1 MQPSMEKCRESSK
14 VIPLDQAH
22 DEAMPL
28 VECALTSEGHCKP
41 LEV

>member
-1 MQPSMEKCRESSK
+1 MQRSMEKCRESSK

-28 VECALTSEGHCKP
+28 VECALIPKGHCMP